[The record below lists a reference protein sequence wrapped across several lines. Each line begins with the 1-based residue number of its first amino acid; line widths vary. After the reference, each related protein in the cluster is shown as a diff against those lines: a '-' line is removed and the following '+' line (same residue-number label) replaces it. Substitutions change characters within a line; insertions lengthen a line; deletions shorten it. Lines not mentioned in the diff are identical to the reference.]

1 MSKFIRKILCVVGMS
16 VFLLVGCS
24 NGNTD
29 KEVQGNKDK
38 EIATEK
44 GNETINEDN
53 TSKEN
58 ETTIKDETKEKDEDK
73 TITLNKQEYLDKM
86 NTLDEKLKVKLK
98 DKLAGSTIEMR
109 EAESEI
115 YIAWDEMLNEV
126 YSEIISTLSEEEKD
140 KLILEEKNWIEE
152 RDKKADDAAKEV
164 EGGTMEPLV
173 RTSSLEVSTKERCYE
188 LVNNYME

>member
-1 MSKFIRKILCVVGMS
+1 MSKFIRKILSVVGMS

-24 NGNTD
+24 NVNTD

-58 ETTIKDETKEKDEDK
+58 ETTIKDETKEKDEDE

>member
-1 MSKFIRKILCVVGMS
+1 MSKFIRKILSVVGMS

-24 NGNTD
+24 NVNTD

-98 DKLAGSTIEMR
+98 DKLAGTTIDMR

>member
-24 NGNTD
+24 NVNTD

-53 TSKEN
+53 ISKEN

>member
-1 MSKFIRKILCVVGMS
+1 MSKFIRKIVCVVGMS

-24 NGNTD
+24 NGNND

-38 EIATEK
+38 EIVTEK
-44 GNETINEDN
+44 GNEIINEDN

-73 TITLNKQEYLDKM
+73 IITLSKQEYLDKM

-98 DKLAGSTIEMR
+98 DKLAGTTIEMR

-173 RTSSLEVSTKERCYE
+173 GTSSLGVSTKERCYE
-188 LVNNYME
+188 LVNNYIE

>member
-24 NGNTD
+24 NVNTD

>member
-24 NGNTD
+24 NVNTD

-98 DKLAGSTIEMR
+98 DKLAGSTLEMR